1 MRVSKILL
9 VTALAVAST
18 GVFAYKSARP
28 LVTFN
33 GAIGVDPLTAASGVD
48 VSNVVRGI
56 NPGGRAWVLRKLYA
70 RVGSNGVISARG
82 SGLLFSSGD
91 LIGTR
96 GTITHVAAT
105 LACGPAD
112 ATAAL
117 FTSAPSPLDG
127 AGDFHIKG
135 PLTQDGVNAA
145 VMPATCDNP
154 VLLIRSASA
163 VTGAPGAW
171 FAAGIPGDGDD

>member
-1 MRVSKILL
+1 MRASKVLL
-9 VTALAVAST
+9 VMTLAAAST
-18 GVFAYKSARP
+18 GVFAYKSAP
-28 LVTFN
+28 ALVKFN

-48 VSNVVRGI
+48 VFNTVRGI
-56 NPGGRAWVLRKLYA
+56 NPGGRAWVLRKLKA
-70 RVGSNGVISARG
+70 KVGTDGVISARG

-96 GTITHVAAT
+96 GPVTHVAAT

-112 ATAAL
+112 ATAAF
-117 FTSAPSPLDG
+117 FTSAPSPLDS

-135 PLTQDGVNAA
+135 ALSHDGANAA

-154 VLLIRSASA
+154 VLLIRSANA
-163 VTGAPGAW
+163 TTGVPGGW